1 MVSIKTQIHDV
12 QLEQIISDFINS
24 NQPTL
29 AICGMA
35 ELLPNIEELLS
46 QTAERDCID
55 LAPNVRLT
63 NNTSESIYNH
73 LYTSSSNSNGSQ
85 EPNDT
90 GKAEHIFELREN
102 NDSKDCIYLLNHAHL
117 LSNAKFITPDGK
129 QYGSGVL
136 LEDFFTFADFENTE
150 RKAIFF
156 GDPYQIQRGNA
167 LSRCT
172 VV

>member
-117 LSNAKFITPDGK
+117 LNARQFFSVTPIKFNVVMLYLVA
-129 QYGSGVL
+129 QL
-136 LEDFFTFADFENTE
+136 F
-150 RKAIFF
+150 
-156 GDPYQIQRGNA
+156 IQFPCKIPIRLIYHPA
-167 LSRCT
+167 
-172 VV
+172 